1 MKLLVSMIRNA
12 TGGLRLRALLLGLA
26 IGLPLPAHA
35 APDIIMV
42 FGDSLSSG
50 YGVPRNAGWVSLLQQ
65 ELQRSHPQYRVV
77 NASLSGETTAGG
89 RTRIGPMLSLHKPS
103 IVILELGA
111 NDGLRGM
118 PLDVARANLG
128 YIIQQCTKARAQVLL
143 VGMRLPPNYGEPYT
157 TQFRKLFPGVA
168 QQYHIA
174 LVPFMLD
181 GIAPDEFQADNLHP
195 AASAQPQIVRNI
207 MQPLKPLL
215 R

>member
-1 MKLLVSMIRNA
+1 MIRTA
-12 TGGLRLRALLLGLA
+12 TRGLRLCALLLSLA
-26 IGLPLPAHA
+26 IGLPLLAHA
-35 APDIIMV
+35 APDTIRV
-42 FGDSLSSG
+42 FGDSLSAG

-65 ELQRSHPQYRVV
+65 ELQRTHPQYRVV

-89 RTRIGPMLSLHKPS
+89 RTRIGPMLTRHTPS

-111 NDGLRGM
+111 NDGLRGI

-128 YIIQQCTKARAQVLL
+128 YIIQQCTKARAKVLL
-143 VGMRLPPNYGEPYT
+143 LGMRLPPNYGEPYT
-157 TQFRKLFPGVA
+157 TQFRKLFPSVA

-195 AASAQPQIVRNI
+195 AASAQPQIVRNV